1 MPKSSSSDIPHVSI
15 TDHKISVFKGDQTEK
30 GDFLSLYCV
39 NNSNPDPLSKAKAYL
54 KHYESFD
61 KNPLLLDS
69 AERFLNECSLEES
82 FPFIIQF
89 YYLKNQ
95 YKNIIELVEK
105 NNLNNI
111 LKYYIK

>member
-1 MPKSSSSDIPHVSI
+1 M
-15 TDHKISVFKGDQTEK
+15 
-30 GDFLSLYCV
+30 
-39 NNSNPDPLSKAKAYL
+39 
-54 KHYESFD
+54 
-61 KNPLLLDS
+61 LLDS

-111 LKYYIK
+111 LKYYIKNDLALMYVRIADAYSHFEFYDKSYNNYLSSLQYSPDNLDYQLKTSVVEIKLSKFETLKID